1 MGSQLTGVNMKRIVG
16 IIAALF
22 LLAAAPAR
30 AGMISSDAA
39 IPQPP
44 SDRERVEAVLARPE
58 VQKELEKHGLAP
70 ADAAA
75 RVQALS
81 DREVAQLAGRLD
93 SLPAG
98 AAITNDELLLI
109 IIIILLVALLL

>member
-1 MGSQLTGVNMKRIVG
+1 MKRI
-16 IIAALF
+16 
-22 LLAAAPAR
+22 LARTITAVATLCRLVAAPAR

-39 IPQPP
+39 IQQPP

-58 VQKELEKHGLAP
+58 VQKELEKRGIAP

-75 RVQALS
+75 RVQAMS
-81 DREVAQLAGRLD
+81 NSEVAQLAGRLD

-109 IIIILLVALLL
+109 IIIILLVALLI

>member
-1 MGSQLTGVNMKRIVG
+1 MKRIVG
-16 IIAALF
+16 IIAAFF

-44 SDRERVEAVLARPE
+44 GDRERVEAVLARPD
-58 VQKELEKHGLAP
+58 VQKELEKRGIAP

-75 RVQALS
+75 RVQAMS
-81 DREVAQLAGRLD
+81 DSEVARLAGRLD

-98 AAITNDELLLI
+98 AAITNEELLLI
-109 IIIILLVALLL
+109 IIIILLVALIL